1 MLVRPAY
8 TTWKPGRGLF
18 GRAAGSASDN
28 GSEISTGELICRV
41 EVPAEYR
48 NVTRQRIAR
57 AASTEQRVIPA
68 KTQTITKQVIDQE
81 GRWEDQIIPAEY
93 RTIEVQKLV
102 TPEQQDTVIIPAT
115 YKTLERRVVQSQ
127 GGLEWREVL
136 CETNTTPAKISEVQ
150 RALSAAGY
158 ATDSD
163 GVFGASTLRA
173 MEAFQRARGLAV
185 GNLTIET
192 VRALGV
198 TP

>member
-1 MLVRPAY
+1 M
-8 TTWKPGRGLF
+8 
-18 GRAAGSASDN
+18 
-28 GSEISTGELICRV
+28 
-41 EVPAEYR
+41 
-48 NVTRQRIAR
+48 
-57 AASTEQRVIPA
+57 
-68 KTQTITKQVIDQE
+68 
-81 GRWEDQIIPAEY
+81 
-93 RTIEVQKLV
+93 
-102 TPEQQDTVIIPAT
+102 
-115 YKTLERRVVQSQ
+115 
-127 GGLEWREVL
+127 L